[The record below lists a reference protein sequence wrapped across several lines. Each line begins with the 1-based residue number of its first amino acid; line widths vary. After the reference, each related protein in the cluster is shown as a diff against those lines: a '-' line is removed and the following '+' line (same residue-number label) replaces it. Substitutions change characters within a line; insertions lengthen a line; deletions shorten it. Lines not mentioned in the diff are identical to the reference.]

1 MQDDCYLIAAD
12 GWIQAAQPQLIVDE
26 KKKKSKI
33 GPDMVVGKKK
43 YTTELIPPN
52 LIVERYFKDEQTAI
66 DLMQSELAALEQQL
80 EEMAEE
86 HGGEDSL
93 LEEAK
98 NEKDKLTKASVASR
112 LKEIKTD
119 KEAIDE
125 RHVLQACLDLIEQVA
140 SIGSRLKT
148 AQNSLMTRVA
158 DQYGKLAEKDVKAL
172 VIDDKWM
179 ATLEAAVQGE
189 LDRISQTLAGRIRE
203 LAERYARPLPQ
214 LMEETETLSLRVE
227 AHLKQMGIRWN

>member
-1 MQDDCYLIAAD
+1 
-12 GWIQAAQPQLIVDE
+12 
-26 KKKKSKI
+26 
-33 GPDMVVGKKK
+33 MVVGKKK

-86 HGGEDSL
+86 HGGEDGL

-148 AQNSLMTRVA
+148 AQDSLMTRVA
-158 DQYGKLAEKDVKAL
+158 DQYGKLAKEDVKAL

-179 ATLEAAVQGE
+179 AMLEAAVQGE

-203 LAERYARPLPQ
+203 LAERYARPLPE
-214 LMEETETLSLRVE
+214 LVEETESLSARVE
-227 AHLKQMGIRWN
+227 AHLKQMGIKWN

>member
-12 GWIQAAQPQLIVDE
+12 GWIQAAQPQLIIDE
-26 KKKKSKI
+26 KKKKSKTR
-33 GPDMVVGKKK
+33 PDMVVGKKK

-93 LEEAK
+93 LDEAK

-158 DQYGKLAEKDVKAL
+158 DQYGKLAEKEVKAL

-227 AHLKQMGIRWN
+227 AHLKQMGIKWN